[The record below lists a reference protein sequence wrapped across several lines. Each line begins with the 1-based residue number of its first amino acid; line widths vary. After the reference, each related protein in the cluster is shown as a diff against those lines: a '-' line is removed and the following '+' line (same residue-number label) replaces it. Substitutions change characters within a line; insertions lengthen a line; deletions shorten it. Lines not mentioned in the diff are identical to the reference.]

1 MLETEQGTA
10 MDGKKEKLEVKC
22 VFRPF
27 FKKYNCIKA
36 KAKLWGMNRYS
47 YKENR

>member
-1 MLETEQGTA
+1 

-27 FKKYNCIKA
+27 LEYKKL
-36 KAKLWGMNRYS
+36 KLS
-47 YKENR
+47 YGV

>member
-1 MLETEQGTA
+1 

-27 FKKYNCIKA
+27 FMKYNCIKA
-36 KAKLWGMNRYS
+36 MGF
-47 YKENR
+47 E